1 MAIISN
7 VPIWVWFILVFVI
20 YRGYKLSQE
29 SVVNIQSNL
38 IIFGIILV
46 FGISR
51 VISLKHDAVIYA
63 GVYILSSLLLSVVFS
78 RVLDKLYSFKWVD
91 DKLVRSK
98 SYLPMIMIIFMF
110 ISKFTFAFIDAL
122 NLSFTNS
129 VLYVVIYALI
139 SSLSTGF
146 FLGTLMLV
154 KSKLSK

>member
-78 RVLDKLYSFKWVD
+78 RVLDKLYSFMWVE

>member
-78 RVLDKLYSFKWVD
+78 RVLDKLYSFMWVD